1 MTAAGLEQAYP
12 QRPGRREAK
21 EENHGRRADSHGSAA
36 PVRNNSGRPSL
47 AKRNSPRKI
56 TKHAEKN
63 HGRKDRQE
71 RGPMPV
77 YNRNA
82 RPHEPRLVAEPAG
95 HSGAPTQLR
104 SVRSDG
110 QSVRLCQG

>member
-1 MTAAGLEQAYP
+1 MTSAGLEGAYP

-47 AKRNSPRKI
+47 AKRSSPRKI
-56 TKHAEKN
+56 SEHAEKN
-63 HGRKDRQE
+63 HGRKNRHKDRQE

-77 YNRNA
+77 YERHP
-82 RPHEPRLVAEPAG
+82 RPHESRLVAGAAG
-95 HSGAPTQLR
+95 HPGAP
-104 SVRSDG
+104 
-110 QSVRLCQG
+110 